1 MVIRDELFSNA
12 NWEQRWTYSF
22 HAHFTYKLWLFYFSK
37 YHHKYSQAAIQI
49 NQKSLLVP
57 KPFAF
62 LTNVLATFKLIF
74 ISCYICF
81 FSWFIKIWNT
91 KIFLLRSRSLVV
103 NLLLHHANPFSP
115 KALASILLAQQQQH
129 SLYVFKAWWT
139 FCYEKV
145 KI

>member
-1 MVIRDELFSNA
+1 MPTESNVEHIHFMRTSLTNWDSFISQNIITNTHKPQSKSIKNLCWSPNFSPFLQTFWLLLNS
-12 NWEQRWTYSF
+12 YSF
-22 HAHFTYKLWLFYFSK
+22 LF
-37 YHHKYSQAAIQI
+37 
-49 NQKSLLVP
+49 
-57 KPFAF
+57 
-62 LTNVLATFKLIF
+62 IF
-74 ISCYICF
+74 VCF

-91 KIFLLRSRSLVV
+91 KIFLLRSMSLVV

-129 SLYVFKAWWT
+129 SLYVFKAWWI

>member
-1 MVIRDELFSNA
+1 MSHFQMPTESNVEHIHFMRTSLTNWDSLFLNISSQILTSRSPN
-12 NWEQRWTYSF
+12 Q
-22 HAHFTYKLWLFYFSK
+22 SK
-37 YHHKYSQAAIQI
+37 IFVGPQMDRPH
-49 NQKSLLVP
+49 
-57 KPFAF
+57 FAF
-62 LTNVLATFKLIF
+62 FYKRFGYFETHIHFFLYLF
-74 ISCYICF
+74 F

-103 NLLLHHANPFSP
+103 NLLLHHANPFRP

-129 SLYVFKAWWT
+129 SLYVFKAWWI